1 MYEKCV
7 SYLQLKVK
15 FTNNTFDDTTRMIIT
30 NDACVE
36 WGFVVKLWGDC
47 WYSFNFFSDSQT
59 EKEWN
64 YQLS

>member
-36 WGFVVKLWGDC
+36 
-47 WYSFNFFSDSQT
+47 
-59 EKEWN
+59 
-64 YQLS
+64 